1 MAVRSALPLAHIRL
15 QGVLAIFLAAFGA
28 ATLCAANG
36 AAQQAA
42 PGAPLAALGT
52 PELRAQLTPREFTT
66 LSGEMAGRIDK
77 IATRIGEHFRKGDLL
92 VVFDCAVPRAQMAKA
107 RAVVTQADK
116 TYAINQ
122 RLVALKS
129 MGQLELDV
137 SAAEVQKAKA
147 DLAVAEATMSKCEIA
162 APFTGVT
169 VEQKAREFEYTTPG
183 QPLLDILDDHDLDVE
198 LIAPSR
204 WLDWLK
210 PGYPFQ
216 VNIGETG
223 KTYSAKIVRL
233 GGRVD
238 PISQSIKV
246 IGEIAAEAPEL
257 KAGMSGRATIAPP
270 LPQQAAH

>member
-1 MAVRSALPLAHIRL
+1 MAVRSAQPLARTCLH
-15 QGVLAIFLAAFGA
+15 GVLAAVLPALLG
-28 ATLCAANG
+28 ATLWTADS

-42 PGAPLAALGT
+42 PGAPLPPLGA

-77 IATRIGEHFRKGDLL
+77 ITTRIGEHFKKGDML
-92 VVFDCAVPRAQMAKA
+92 VAFDCAVPRAQMAKA
-107 RAVVTQADK
+107 RAVLTQADK
-116 TYAINQ
+116 TYTINQ

-147 DLAVAEATMSKCEIA
+147 DLAVAEATVSKCEIA

-169 VEQKAREFEYTTPG
+169 VEQKAREFEYTTAG
-183 QPLLDILDDHDLDVE
+183 QPLLDILDDHALDVE

-223 KTYSAKIVRL
+223 KTYSAKILRL

-246 IGEIAAEAPEL
+246 IGEISGDAPEL
-257 KAGMSGRATIAPP
+257 KAGMSGRATITP
-270 LPQQAAH
+270 PQQTAH